1 MSFRYLFFLILF
13 ILSCKDR
20 SVKVYEVPKEV
31 QPYVSSFLAEAG
43 KRGHRLVIDDLIVTY
58 KFNLLSS
65 STQAAGLCRR
75 RFGHT
80 PMIFIDTTSP
90 NWKAS
95 NYSREQLV
103 FHELCHCI
111 LERGHNN
118 DTLLN
123 GNRASIM
130 KPSGETIYG
139 PVLNEFKREYYIDEM
154 FNPKVDPPIWAQVN
168 ETYSTPHIVKDTLF
182 YENFNYSARED
193 SLMDHLNVIESVLE
207 KKWSLGK
214 NSIVRREIID
224 DRIELESYV
233 NGSYIIPFDVNIPD
247 STDFEIR
254 VKMAI
259 PGGKD
264 GNMTF
269 YWGGSSVK
277 DAYAIIINHDGF
289 VSVGQISYGIV
300 ASKPN
305 VKVFNDIF
313 NELLLRKVGNAY
325 YLFVNERF
333 IDNLK
338 FEKLN
343 GPLFGIGVSGQ
354 ASEVWVDDILVNTI
368 EKVPF

>member
-1 MSFRYLFFLILF
+1 MNFKYLFFICLLLF
-13 ILSCKDR
+13 SCKDR
-20 SVKVYEVPKEV
+20 SLKVYEVPKDI

-43 KRGHRLVIDDLIVTY
+43 KRGQRLVIDDLIITY

-95 NYSREQLV
+95 DFSREQLV

-111 LERGHNN
+111 LDRGHNS

-123 GNRASIM
+123 GNPASIM

-139 PVLNEFKREYYIDEM
+139 PVLNEFKREYYIDEL
-154 FNPKVDPPIWAQVN
+154 FNSKVEPPVWAQVN
-168 ETYSTPHIVKDTLF
+168 ETYSTPYGTLDTLF
-182 YENFNYSARED
+182 YENFNYSELED
-193 SLMDHLNVIESVLE
+193 SILNEAYFFDSLLVKE
-207 KKWSLGK
+207 WSLGK
-214 NSIVRREIID
+214 NSVVRREVID
-224 DRIELESYV
+224 DRIELESFEK
-233 NGSYIIPFDVNIPD
+233 GSYIIPFNVKIPD
-247 STDFEIR
+247 SSDFEIR
-254 VKMAI
+254 VNLAI
-259 PGGKD
+259 PGGKY
-264 GNMTF
+264 GNMVF

-277 DAYAIIINHDGF
+277 DAYAIIINHDGL
-289 VSVGQISYGIV
+289 VSVGQISNGVV

-305 VKVFNDIF
+305 VKIYNDVF

-325 YLFVNERF
+325 YLFVNGQF
-333 IDNLK
+333 IDNLR

-343 GPLFGIGVSGQ
+343 GTLFGIGVSGQ

-368 EKVPF
+368 GKNPF